1 MAVAAGAPARDPA
14 QGPAREAARDAEAGA
29 PARDAAGPLPD
40 QHHAW
45 ELNSGWY
52 VYVTGALAI
61 AATVGVVSGTGTRAW
76 VSAALLVGT
85 AVLYLAVG
93 RRLYREDRYGSGSA
107 IAFSLTVAALVTV
120 AVTLTPDTT
129 FCLFAVAP
137 MCFMTAGS
145 AFGAVSVGT
154 IMFVPAAI
162 RLATGQ
168 VEAGTALVGIGIN
181 LVIIGFALWFGR
193 WFERVIEE
201 SYERSL
207 LIRQL
212 RESRAEAARLSEET
226 GALAERERLA
236 REVHDTLA
244 QGFTSIIALTQAVE
258 SELDTDPG
266 LARRHLALMR
276 ETAAENLAEARAMV
290 AARRPVP
297 LGEDTLEA
305 ALERIGAR
313 LGTELGVPVTVEVQG
328 TPRELPGD
336 LQVCLLRT
344 AQEALANVRKHAG
357 ADRVAL
363 TLAHTDVGT
372 RLTVTDDGRGF
383 DPAVPAAGNGLPGM
397 LHRARAVGGGL
408 DVDSRPGGGTTI
420 RLTLPE
426 PEEEGEAP

>member
-1 MAVAAGAPARDPA
+1 MIAVAARAPEQVAAAEPA
-14 QGPAREAARDAEAGA
+14 VAE
-29 PARDAAGPLPD
+29 R
-40 QHHAW
+40 HAW
-45 ELNSGWY
+45 ALDGAWY
-52 VYVTGALAI
+52 AYVTVALGI
-61 AATVGVVSGTGTRAW
+61 SAAVAVTSEPGVPAW
-76 VSAALLVGT
+76 TAAALL
-85 AVLYLAVG
+85 AAAAALYLAVG
-93 RRLYREDRYGSGSA
+93 RRLYDDDRYATLPA
-107 IAFSLTVAALVTV
+107 IAFTTAVAALVTV
-120 AVTLTPDTT
+120 AVTLAPAAT

-137 MCFMTAGS
+137 VCFMSGGS
-145 AFGAVSVGT
+145 VIGAMAVGT
-154 IMFVPAAI
+154 IMFVPAGI
-162 RLATGQ
+162 RFHLG
-168 VEAGTALVGIGIN
+168 GTEPSEALVGVGVN
-181 LVIIGFALWFGR
+181 LVILGFALWFGR

-201 SYERSL
+201 SHERSL

-212 RESRAEAARLSEET
+212 RESRAESARLSEET

-244 QGFTSIIALTQAVE
+244 QGFTSIIALAQAVE
-258 SELDTDPG
+258 SELDTDPA

-313 LGTELGVPVTVEVQG
+313 LGTELGVPVSVEVQG
-328 TPRELPGD
+328 APRELPGD

-344 AQEALANVRKHAG
+344 AQEALANIRKHAA
-357 ADRVAL
+357 ADRVAV

-383 DPAVPAAGNGLPGM
+383 DPAAPAAGNGLPGM
-397 LHRARAVGGGL
+397 LHRARGVGGTL
-408 DVDSRPGGGTTI
+408 DVDSAPGEGTTV

-426 PEEEGEAP
+426 PEESR

>member
-1 MAVAAGAPARDPA
+1 MSAVAARAPE
-14 QGPAREAARDAEAGA
+14 Q
-29 PARDAAGPLPD
+29 DAAAEPVVAER
-40 QHHAW
+40 HAW
-45 ELNSGWY
+45 ELSGAWY
-52 VYVTGALAI
+52 AYVTVALAI
-61 AATVGVVSGTGTRAW
+61 SAATAVVSEPGPPTWTA
-76 VSAALLVGT
+76 AALLAAT

-93 RRLYREDRYGSGSA
+93 RRLYDA
-107 IAFSLTVAALVTV
+107 DQHATAPALAFTAAVAAMVTV
-120 AVTLTPDTT
+120 AVTLAPAAT

-137 MCFMTAGS
+137 VCFMSGGSVFGTA
-145 AFGAVSVGT
+145 AVGA
-154 IMFVPAAI
+154 IMFVPTGV
-162 RLATGQ
+162 RLHLD
-168 VEAGTALVGIGIN
+168 GTEPVPALVGVGVN
-181 LVIIGFALWFGR
+181 LVILGFALWFGR

-244 QGFTSIIALTQAVE
+244 QGFTSIVTLAQAVE
-258 SELDTDPG
+258 SELDTDPA

-290 AARRPVP
+290 SARRPVP

-313 LGTELGVPVTVEVQG
+313 LGTELGVPVSVVVEG

-344 AQEALANVRKHAG
+344 AQEALANVRKHAA
-357 ADRVAL
+357 ADRVTL

-383 DPAVPAAGNGLPGM
+383 DPASPSAGNGLPGM
-397 LHRARAVGGGL
+397 LHRARAVGGTL
-408 DVDSRPGGGTTI
+408 DVDSAPGRGTTV

-426 PEEEGEAP
+426 PEEETP